1 MVQVSYPGV
10 YIQEVSSGV
19 RTITGVATSI
29 GAFVDAFP
37 RGLLNEAVQCLG
49 FADFEREF
57 GGIDVNSPAS
67 YGIKQFF
74 QNGGGEAWVVRV
86 ATLTD
91 ATPANNAIEARALV
105 TAQPAGGGDG
115 MFRVLAGRRIRG
127 EIATNPGA
135 WGNNV
140 AVEIDYETSLPTST
154 FNLVV
159 TETVIENGRA
169 RVARAETFRN
179 LTMDPAA
186 PNNAIAVVNETSRIV
201 QLDRLTLDGTTS
213 LPALPAAAP
222 FPRPAATGALGNALP
237 AGAPLIPTDGA
248 TIRVAVHDDVDPP
261 VVRPTRNA
269 TLTYG
274 GPAPT
279 TYQAL
284 RPYVEAAIRALTND
298 AGVTADT
305 ERALLSGASVRL
317 LGTGTDASPFRFLVQ
332 GGRAGAGF
340 RAAASL
346 DVEGPAGADLGF
358 PPAVVGN
365 VQQHRLSGGLNGI
378 VPVGAAALI
387 GSLAAKTGFYAL
399 EDVDLVNILCIPR
412 AADLGDTDMRAVY
425 DQAGTYIADRR
436 GVLIVDIPE
445 STATLDAM
453 QTWLMQNDS
462 LRSKNAAVYF
472 PRTFVPD
479 PVNDNRLKSVAAS
492 GTIAGLYART
502 DATRGVWKAPAGTDA
517 ALQNVQSLAYTL
529 TDLENGALNPLG
541 VNCLRTFPIFG
552 HVSWGA
558 RTLEGADQ
566 LASEWKYIPIRRLA
580 LFIEESLYRGTKWV
594 VFEPNDEPLYAQI
607 RLNVGVFMN
616 GLFRQGA
623 FQGQTPQEAYF
634 VKCDKETTTQADRN
648 LGIVNIVVGFAP
660 LKPAEFVVITIQQI
674 AGSLL

>member
-10 YIQEVSSGV
+10 YIQERSSGV

-29 GAFVDAFP
+29 AAFIDSFP
-37 RGLLNEAVQCLG
+37 RGLLNEAVQCLS

-67 YGIKQFF
+67 YGVKQFF
-74 QNGGGEAWVVRV
+74 QNGGSEAWVVRV

-91 ATPANNAIEARALV
+91 ADAANNAIEARALV
-105 TAQPAGGGDG
+105 TALPGD

-127 EIATNPGA
+127 EIATNPGT

-140 AVEIDYETSLPTST
+140 FVEVDYETSAPTDT
-154 FNLVV
+154 FNMVV
-159 TETVIENGRA
+159 TESVTENGRA
-169 RVARAETFRN
+169 RIVRSETFRN

-186 PNNAIAVVNETSRIV
+186 PNHAIAVVNETSRIV
-201 QLDRLTLDGTTS
+201 QLDRRTLDDTGDLPS
-213 LPALPAAAP
+213 LPDAAP
-222 FPRPAATGALGNALP
+222 FPRPAATGSLGNVLP
-237 AGAPLIPTDGA
+237 IGAPVIPADGA
-248 TIRVAVHDDVDPP
+248 TIAVKVNDDVDPP

-269 TLTYG
+269 ALVYG

-284 RPYVEAAIRALTND
+284 RPSMEATIRALSLD
-298 AGVTADT
+298 AGITADT
-305 ERALLSGASVRL
+305 ERALLAGASVRL
-317 LGTGTDASPFRFLVQ
+317 LGTGTAASPFRFLVQ
-332 GGRAGAGF
+332 GGRSGAGY
-340 RAAASL
+340 RSAATIDL
-346 DVEGPAGADLGF
+346 EGPAGADLGF
-358 PPAVVGN
+358 PPEYAPE
-365 VQQHRLSGGLNGI
+365 VQQHRLSDGLNGI
-378 VPVGAAALI
+378 VPVRAAPLI

-425 DQAGTYIADRR
+425 DQASSYITERR
-436 GVLIVDIPE
+436 GFLLVDIPE
-445 STATLDAM
+445 STATLDGV
-453 QTWLMQNDS
+453 QTWLMQNDT
-462 LRSKNAAVYF
+462 LRSRNAAVYF

-479 PVNDNRLKSVAAS
+479 PVNDNRLKSLAAS

-502 DATRGVWKAPAGTDA
+502 DASRGVWKAPAGTEA
-517 ALQNVQSLAYTL
+517 SLQNVQALAYTL

-541 VNCLRTFPIFG
+541 VNCLRTFPVFG
-552 HVSWGA
+552 HVCWGA
-558 RTLEGADQ
+558 RTLDGADQ

-580 LFIEESLYRGTKWV
+580 LFIEESLFRGTKWV
-594 VFEPNDEPLYAQI
+594 VFEPNDEALYAQI

-648 LGIVNIVVGFAP
+648 LGIVNIEVGFAP
-660 LKPAEFVVITIQQI
+660 LKPAEFIVITIQQI